1 MNALS
6 WLIYFAD
13 VFGKLS
19 PLAFLLGSGL
29 LGGGILV
36 LVIAMLARGDAMSN
50 LRWTS
55 LYPEAQSKARI
66 DFWEKVVREWP
77 KKLIGFGTVIL
88 TMASFLP
95 NRNTIYMIAASE
107 MGEKV
112 VTAPETREL
121 FNDLRAVVSQ
131 QLKKMRDDK

>member
-1 MNALS
+1 MNSLS

-13 VFGKLS
+13 MFGKLS
-19 PLAFLLGSGL
+19 GVTTVLGAGF
-29 LGGGILV
+29 LGGGLLV
-36 LVIAMLARGDAMSN
+36 LAIAMLARGAAVSN

-66 DFWEKVVREWP
+66 EFWEHVVKTWP
-77 KKLIGFGTVIL
+77 KKLIGFGAVIL
-88 TMASFLP
+88 LVASFLP
-95 NRNTIYMIAASE
+95 SRNTIYMIAASE

-131 QLKKMRDDK
+131 QLKKMHDDK